1 MISAIESAVKCHFL
15 QPRRQLSI
23 GAQFCTRL
31 KTSSSWN
38 NETLFENSDKLD
50 RFCCC
55 LFQTLS
61 DSLLGPFSSH
71 VFLFCGLVCT
81 FLLIRLELVQ
91 QKCSKY
97 CQISS
102 QCRSSIFVLFS
113 PALRQ
118 EHFVEACNGMHSGPL
133 IFC

>member
-1 MISAIESAVKCHFL
+1 MVVFHRSTSDLCHRICQMSFL
-15 QPRRQLSI
+15 A
-23 GAQFCTRL
+23 AQ
-31 KTSSSWN
+31 
-38 NETLFENSDKLD
+38 ETVEHWCPVLHKAEDLFILEPVINWTG
-50 RFCCC
+50 FAAAC
-55 LFQTLS
+55 S

-71 VFLFCGLVCT
+71 VFLFCGLLCT

-97 CQISS
+97 REISS